1 VTTQRRFAH
10 AQQLPLVPKSW
21 CGSPARA
28 DPRRRAAAYHRHE
41 HRGVRTVKN
50 PIYALAAVAAIVAT
64 PAAFASAADAPA
76 DTDAAA
82 TAAVSTTT
90 PAATLATPGA
100 HYTLVDAQGRVV
112 GELVSESA
120 SRVRL
125 RVIGI
130 ANSARVAAPAPD
142 PRADRTFHPD
152 YRNALTPGQMSAAW
166 QAEIDR
172 LFPQPVTGGG

>member
-1 VTTQRRFAH
+1 M
-10 AQQLPLVPKSW
+10 
-21 CGSPARA
+21 
-28 DPRRRAAAYHRHE
+28 
-41 HRGVRTVKN
+41 KN
-50 PIYALAAVAAIVAT
+50 PIYALAAIAAIVAT

-76 DTDAAA
+76 DSAA
-82 TAAVSTTT
+82 TSAAVSTT

-100 HYTLVDAQGRVV
+100 HYTLVDAQGHVV
-112 GELVSESA
+112 GELVGETA

-125 RVIGI
+125 RVIGV
-130 ANSARVAAPAPD
+130 AGTARVAAPAPD

-152 YRNALTPGQMSAAW
+152 YRNALTPGQMGAAW